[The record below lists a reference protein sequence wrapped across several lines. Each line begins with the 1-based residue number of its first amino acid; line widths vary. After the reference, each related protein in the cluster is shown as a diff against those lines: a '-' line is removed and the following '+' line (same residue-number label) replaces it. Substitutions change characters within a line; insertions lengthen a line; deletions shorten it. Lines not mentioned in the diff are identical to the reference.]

1 MIAGFLQTIEFSGL
15 AEWLRNSLYAFP
27 LIESVHVIGLTIVF
41 GTAAIIDLRLLGL
54 ASARRPFAALASDT
68 MKWTWG
74 AFALT
79 ATTGALMFTT
89 NAHVYY
95 ENLQF
100 RLKMAALA
108 LAGLNVL
115 IFNLTAARD
124 LERWNDA
131 RAAPMAGK
139 VVGVVSLVLWIGVI
153 CLGRWVG
160 FTKTTDL
167 TAPPPDLDI
176 LNKLDR

>member
-1 MIAGFLQTIEFSGL
+1 MNIAGFLQTVESSGL
-15 AEWLRNSLYAFP
+15 AEWLRTSLYAFP
-27 LIESVHVIGLTIVF
+27 LIESVHVIGLTTVF

-54 ASARRPFAALASDT
+54 ASARRPFALLASET
-68 MKWTWG
+68 MKWTWA

-79 ATTGALMFTT
+79 ATTGALMFVT

-115 IFNLTAARD
+115 IFNLTAARTIH
-124 LERWNDA
+124 RWSNDT
-131 RAAPMAGK
+131 AAPPVGK
-139 VVGVVSLVLWIGVI
+139 LVGIVSLVLWIGVI

-167 TAPPPDLDI
+167 TPPDSDI
-176 LNKLDR
+176 LNKLDRF